1 MVAVGALPDNET
13 AMLALEI
20 ADAGRLVFGV
30 TQAVS
35 APDAVTRL
43 VDRFAPAQRSPVRSL
58 LARTLRG
65 VLCQRL
71 VPRAGGR
78 GRVPAVEVLMVNGP
92 VGEAIADSDG
102 ADRLDALITDG
113 EFWGMQ
119 SFDQSLAALYRR
131 GLVLREDA
139 LAQASYEPGL
149 AVMLDE
155 ADRARDVSPVS
166 SPSPAAAAAG

>member
-1 MVAVGALPDNET
+1 
-13 AMLALEI
+13 
-20 ADAGRLVFGV
+20 
-30 TQAVS
+30 
-35 APDAVTRL
+35 
-43 VDRFAPAQRSPVRSL
+43 
-58 LARTLRG
+58 
-65 VLCQRL
+65 
-71 VPRAGGR
+71 
-78 GRVPAVEVLMVNGP
+78 MVNGP

>member
-1 MVAVGALPDNET
+1 
-13 AMLALEI
+13 
-20 ADAGRLVFGV
+20 
-30 TQAVS
+30 
-35 APDAVTRL
+35 
-43 VDRFAPAQRSPVRSL
+43 
-58 LARTLRG
+58 
-65 VLCQRL
+65 
-71 VPRAGGR
+71 
-78 GRVPAVEVLMVNGP
+78 MVNGP

-119 SFDQSLAALYRR
+119 SFDQGLAALYRR

-155 ADRARDVSPVS
+155 ADRARESP
-166 SPSPAAAAAG
+166 PPPAAAAAC